1 MSQRA
6 LVTVFRMTLLG
17 GVIALSGCAGKGFF
31 SPSTWF
37 HSPLVISDAGV
48 GAITSATPMN
58 LNVINNQLDDRY
70 TIRGGMQMENGDM
83 VSVFQAMKDLD
94 VAVEVFG
101 PEKGTVSRV
110 VVNDADMITEWG
122 IQIGSE
128 FNDIYQ
134 KAYGSCSLG
143 EVIDSVPTVLCV
155 APQSSKVVY
164 RFSGKWQGPENLMP
178 ADEVLKEWKVS
189 QIIWHK

>member
-17 GVIALSGCAGKGFF
+17 GVIALSGCAGKSFF

-134 KAYGSCSLG
+134 KAYGSYSLG
-143 EVIDSVPTVLCV
+143 EVLDSVPTVLCV